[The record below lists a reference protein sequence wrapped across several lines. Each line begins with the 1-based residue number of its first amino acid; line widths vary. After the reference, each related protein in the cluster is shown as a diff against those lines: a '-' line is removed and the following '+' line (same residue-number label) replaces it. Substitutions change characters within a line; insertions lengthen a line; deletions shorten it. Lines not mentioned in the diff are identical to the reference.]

1 MNIVLCTSVEQKK
14 YKLLQLFSITVI
26 TSKSKISL
34 LRASLIDLRAP
45 KPHIETES

>member
-26 TSKSKISL
+26 TSNQRPAFLKLHL
-34 LRASLIDLRAP
+34 LILAAP
-45 KPHIETES
+45 EPLIETEP